1 MEGISVAAF
10 RVAGYH
16 VVPKYSR
23 AVAIKMYTYTQF
35 IYC

>member
-23 AVAIKMYTYTQF
+23 AVASSYIAR
-35 IYC
+35 